1 MMDANGTPAM
11 SRYPWSV
18 IVRVLVFFLP
28 LLALYLFSRW
38 SAVQMAG
45 QTHRGDSALGIAVLL
60 GAMTLVMLL
69 GFIVDFVVQ
78 LRRRRVFNWLIDVL
92 LIGLLMTPFGWFACN
107 WFGGNDHFL
116 CKIPT
121 SLFGTVLDWLG
132 L

>member
-1 MMDANGTPAM
+1 M

-18 IVRVLVFFLP
+18 IVRVLMFFLP
-28 LLALYLFSRW
+28 LLAL
-38 SAVQMAG
+38 QMVG
-45 QTHRGDSALGIAVLL
+45 QAHRGDSALGIAVLL

-69 GFIVDFVVQ
+69 GFTVDFVVQ
-78 LRRRRVFNWLIDVL
+78 LRRRRAFNWLVDVL
-92 LIGLLMTPFGWFACN
+92 LIAVLMTPFGWFACN
-107 WFGGNDHFL
+107 WFGGNDYFL

>member
-1 MMDANGTPAM
+1 M

-38 SAVQMAG
+38 SALQMAG
-45 QTHRGDSALGIAVLL
+45 QAHRGDSALGIAVLL

-78 LRRRRVFNWLIDVL
+78 LWRRRTFNWLTDVL
-92 LIGLLMTPFGWFACN
+92 LIALLMTPFGWFACN
-107 WFGGNDHFL
+107 WFGGNDYIL
-116 CKIPT
+116 CKLPT

>member
-1 MMDANGTPAM
+1 M

-18 IVRVLVFFLP
+18 IVRVLVFLLP
-28 LLALYLFSRW
+28 LLVLYLFSRW

-78 LRRRRVFNWLIDVL
+78 LWRRRTFNWLIDVL
-92 LIGLLMTPFGWFACN
+92 LIALLMTPFGWFACN
-107 WFGGNDHFL
+107 WFGGSDYFL
-116 CKIPT
+116 CRIPM

>member
-1 MMDANGTPAM
+1 M

-18 IVRVLVFFLP
+18 IVRALVFFLP

-38 SAVQMAG
+38 SAMQVAG
-45 QTHRGDSALGIAVLL
+45 QVHRGDSALGIAVLL

-78 LRRRRVFNWLIDVL
+78 IRRRRTFNWLVDGLLIAVL
-92 LIGLLMTPFGWFACN
+92 LTPFGWFACN
-107 WFGGNDHFL
+107 WFGGKDYIL
-116 CKIPT
+116 CQAPM
-121 SLFGTVLDWLG
+121 SLFGTTLEWLG

>member
-1 MMDANGTPAM
+1 M

-69 GFIVDFVVQ
+69 GFTVDFVVQ
-78 LRRRRVFNWLIDVL
+78 LRRRRAFNWLIDVL
-92 LIGLLMTPFGWFACN
+92 LIALLMTPFGWFACN
-107 WFGGNDHFL
+107 WFGGNDYIL
-116 CKIPT
+116 CKMPT